1 MTGFLIPAMYIFL
14 GNVINENNQAVV
26 EPDTVMVILG
36 QFLLLLVVVSIFA
49 FFERYCLSTYA
60 GLFRFVW

>member
-26 EPDTVMVILG
+26 NSMKVMFILG
-36 QFLLLLVVVSIFA
+36 LFVLLLIVVS
-49 FFERYCLSTYA
+49 FFCIP
-60 GLFRFVW
+60 

>member
-26 EPDTVMVILG
+26 NSMKVMFILG
-36 QFLLLLVVVSIFA
+36 LFVLLLIVVSFFA
-49 FFERYCLSTYA
+49 FLERYCLSTYA
-60 GLFRFVW
+60 G